1 MSRISALRALWD
13 RALAV
18 GLVLIGTVVLLVGW
32 KQVSDTPFPAEQ
44 LPYMISAGIGG
55 LALIGLAATVWLSA
69 DLRDEWRELHNIE
82 SRLDELCEIV
92 RDAERGAPPLSN
104 GADAQPRRRIKA
116 GSGSSERKTLGAKR

>member
-32 KQVSDTPFPAEQ
+32 KQVSATPFPAEQ

-69 DLRDEWRELHNIE
+69 DLRDEWHQLDRIDGRLERIE
-82 SRLDELCEIV
+82 ASLTS
-92 RDAERGAPPLSN
+92 AP
-104 GADAQPRRRIKA
+104 GD
-116 GSGSSERKTLGAKR
+116 G

>member
-18 GLVLIGTVVLLVGW
+18 GLVLLGMVVLIVGW
-32 KQVSDTPFPAEQ
+32 KQVSDTPCPAEQ

-69 DLRDEWRELHNIE
+69 DLRDEWHQLDRIDGRLERIE
-82 SRLDELCEIV
+82 ASLTT
-92 RDAERGAPPLSN
+92 AP
-104 GADAQPRRRIKA
+104 GD
-116 GSGSSERKTLGAKR
+116 G